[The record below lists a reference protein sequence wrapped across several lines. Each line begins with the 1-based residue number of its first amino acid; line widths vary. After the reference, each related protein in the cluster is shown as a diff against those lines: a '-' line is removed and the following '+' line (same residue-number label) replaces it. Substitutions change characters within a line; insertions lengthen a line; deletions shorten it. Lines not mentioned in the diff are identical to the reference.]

1 MDNPLYQR
9 QDKDSQQLGSL
20 ASVPERVISVSMD
33 ERAIQGVGWTLGS
46 FGATKIVM
54 VVATVVDTW
63 WYW

>member
-1 MDNPLYQR
+1 
-9 QDKDSQQLGSL
+9 
-20 ASVPERVISVSMD
+20 VPERVISVSMD

-54 VVATVVDTW
+54 VVATVVDTR